1 VTEAG
6 CEKFPRF
13 PDTPF
18 SAGVTSM
25 GAAVYAALEE
35 TRVKLEQASKVKVR
49 MPTRLNN
56 GEGRAN
62 DASTRSIRRGSELG
76 TLGGWYE

>member
-1 VTEAG
+1 
-6 CEKFPRF
+6 
-13 PDTPF
+13 
-18 SAGVTSM
+18 
-25 GAAVYAALEE
+25 
-35 TRVKLEQASKVKVR
+35 VKLEQASKVKVR

-62 DASTRSIRRGSELG
+62 GEAIDASTRSIRRGSELG